1 MNGLLFITLAAFALL
16 ALIIIVLIKTTRLRL
31 WQGLVLFLLPLILAN
46 LVWFS
51 WVAPHRLQASQHE
64 QAVKQL
70 ATMPGFRVLQTQEP
84 ALWLLLTQE
93 LTRRIRAGEPAEQA
107 TGELRGWLIEVI
119 NQRLMRG
126 TDQAVVNYIR
136 VSVEEMKA
144 LNRLDPGLCFR
155 YLYPQVSGGINLLT
169 TLPPSLNRKE
179 ADAMEQLLL
188 NSPPP
193 DQPLDKPLAQA
204 DLQNIVGRLYQQWGE
219 KLQQLNMP
227 ADTAVDRSSLCAM
240 SIDLYSAILALPD
253 KRAANL
259 LRRMIALTGQ

>member
-1 MNGLLFITLAAFALL
+1 
-16 ALIIIVLIKTTRLRL
+16 V
-31 WQGLVLFLLPLILAN
+31 
-46 LVWFS
+46 
-51 WVAPHRLQASQHE
+51 
-64 QAVKQL
+64 
-70 ATMPGFRVLQTQEP
+70 
-84 ALWLLLTQE
+84 
-93 LTRRIRAGEPAEQA
+93 TRRIRAGEPAEKA

-126 TDQAVVNYIR
+126 TDAAVVNYIS
-136 VSVEEMKA
+136 VSVEEMRA
-144 LNRLDPGLCFR
+144 LNQIDPGLCFR

-188 NSPPP
+188 NSPLP
-193 DQPLDKPLAQA
+193 DQPLDKALAQD
-204 DLQNIVGRLYQQWGE
+204 DLQKIVARLYQQWGD